1 MMKQSLARGSK
12 ASTLVV
18 TLIFILSLFFMAV
31 PSQGVATAAQS
42 FADPNFQ
49 KLWNRT
55 DKQVV
60 SGSVS
65 RSLLWGLEP
74 NSAGLQEDYVEAP
87 GGKRQVQYF
96 DKSRMEI
103 TNPSGDQNSAYY
115 VTNGLIAKELITGQ
129 LQQGDAKFEQRT
141 PAEIGVA
148 GDPDDTSGPTYKT
161 LGDLLQPTTEDVG
174 NPITKAIDR
183 AGNKRD
189 GTADFDKY
197 KVVQANF
204 VKETGHNI
212 AKPFWDYLNQ
222 TGPVLNSAG
231 QQVQGRIFD
240 PVFFATGLP
249 ITEAWWAKVKVAGQV
264 KDVLVQAFERRIL
277 TYTPSNSAAYQ
288 VEMGNVGQH
297 YYKWRYANATPVS
310 PAPGTPVPGTPVP
323 TSPASGTPVPT
334 SPTAPTPTPSP
345 KPTSTAVPTA
355 TRKPVP
361 PTATPKPTTKPS

>member
-1 MMKQSLARGSK
+1 M
-12 ASTLVV
+12 
-18 TLIFILSLFFMAV
+18 LSLFFMAV
-31 PSQGVATAAQS
+31 PSREVATAAQS

-55 DKQVV
+55 DKQVA

-65 RSLLWGLEP
+65 RSFLWGPEP
-74 NSAGLQEDYVEAP
+74 SSAGVQENYAEAP

-103 TNPSGDQNSAYY
+103 TNPTGDQNSVYY

-129 LQQGDAKFEQRT
+129 VQQGDAKFEQRT
-141 PAEIGVA
+141 PADLGVA

-161 LGDLLQPTTEDVG
+161 LGDLLQPTTEDMG

-183 AGNKRD
+183 TGNKRD
-189 GTADFDKY
+189 GTADFGKY
-197 KVVQANF
+197 KAVQANF

-249 ITEAWWAKVKVAGQV
+249 ITEAWWAKVKVGGQV

-288 VEMGNVGQH
+288 VEMGNVGSH
-297 YYKWRYANATPVS
+297 YYKWRYTNSTPVS
-310 PAPGTPVPGTPVP
+310 PAPGTPVPATPVPGTPVP
-323 TSPASGTPVPT
+323 ASPA
-334 SPTAPTPTPSP
+334 APTPTAPA
-345 KPTSTAVPTA
+345 PTATPTAIPTA
-355 TRKPVP
+355 TRKPDP
-361 PTATPKPTTKPS
+361 PTATPKPTTKAS